1 MNDCSWKIISV
12 MMKNIFL
19 MVVAVTVIGISSGD
33 GMASTIRVGAAN
45 IDITPR
51 LPVALD
57 GQMQVRIAE
66 KAETPV
72 AAHVVVVESM
82 LENKSSSVSLFVTC
96 DIVTVPDELKE
107 KIQAA
112 VGKAIPGIDTKK
124 ILINASHTHT
134 GGVVRDGWYTLPEG
148 VTKVAAYQSFIAEN
162 VAQAATSAWKNRE
175 PATVSWGMEYAKVA
189 FNRRA
194 TYADGAAQMYG
205 KTDRNDFR
213 GIEGYEDQSV
223 NSLFFWN
230 LKGKLL
236 AVCINVASPAQI
248 VEGRSAVNAD
258 YWHPV
263 REKLKQRFGANLA
276 VLGWIGAA
284 GDQSPRPIYDQDA
297 DRRMLQLAVQ
307 DLKSNPKDEK
317 ADFRTDAYLEAIASR
332 IVNAVTAT
340 YELVKNDQ
348 HKEIPFSHVVK
359 TFDVQ
364 ARIVTEKEKQE
375 CLKNIQEIKSDPK
388 KAITNS
394 RQIAWNQEVVDRFE
408 RQKIQPNPQYSIES
422 HILRIGDIVICTNPF
437 ELFTEFG
444 IQLKARSKAQQ
455 TFIIQLVGPG
465 TYVPTRKATEG
476 GHYSAIVQSNRVGHE
491 GGQQLVDKT
500 LEFMDELWNE

>member
-1 MNDCSWKIISV
+1 

-19 MVVAVTVIGISSGD
+19 MVVAVTVIGISSGNS
-33 GMASTIRVGAAN
+33 MASTIRVGAAN

-57 GQMQVRIAE
+57 GQMQIRIAE
-66 KAETPV
+66 KAETPL
-72 AAHVVVVESM
+72 AAHVVVVES
-82 LENKSSSVSLFVTC
+82 LLDKKSSSVSMFVTC
-96 DIVTVPDELKE
+96 DIVTIPKELTE

-148 VTKVAAYQSFIAEN
+148 VTTVKAYQAHIAER
-162 VAQAATSAWKNRE
+162 VAQAAVHAWNNRE
-175 PATVSWGMEYAKVA
+175 EGTVSWGMEYAKVA

-194 TYADGAAQMYG
+194 TYADGASQMYG

-213 GIEGYEDQSV
+213 GIEGYEDQSI

-263 REKLKQRFGANLA
+263 REKLKQRFGANLTI
-276 VLGWIGAA
+276 LGWIGAA

-297 DRRMLQLAVQ
+297 DRRMLQLAIRELKPNPQ
-307 DLKSNPKDEK
+307 DGN
-317 ADFRTDAYLEAIASR
+317 ADFRTDAYLDAIASR
-332 IVNAVTAT
+332 IVNAVTST

-348 HKEIPFSHVVK
+348 HKDIPFNHVVK

-364 ARIVTEKEKQE
+364 ARIVTEKEKE
-375 CLKNIQEIKSDPK
+375 DCLKNIQDIKSDPK

-394 RQIAWNQEVVDRFE
+394 RQIAWNQEVVDRFN
-408 RQKIQPNPQYSIES
+408 RQKVEANPQYSIES

-455 TFIIQLVGPG
+455 TFVIQLVGPG
-465 TYVPTRKATEG
+465 TYVPTEKATEG
-476 GHYSAIVQSNRVGHE
+476 GHYSAIVQSNLVGFE

-500 LEFMDELWNE
+500 LAFIDDVWNN